1 MSSISDQA
9 VVLTRLDYSET
20 SQVIVFFTRGHGKVR
35 AIGKGLKRSTKKRFA
50 VGIDLLDVGNLVV
63 SVRHERPAGLVPIT
77 EWTQTRVLS
86 GLREKLMRNY
96 AALYASEITAKLTED
111 WDPHPPLFTALVD
124 TLSALSEVD
133 DDVLPVVVA
142 YQRAVLEAAGSLPL
156 FDVCTLCGRTG
167 DLTHFSSFEGGMIC
181 RHCEPG
187 QVEKREILPATL
199 AILRDGAE
207 HGTTVGPFGVL
218 NYHISHL
225 MGKAP
230 TLADKLVPAAR
241 RRVVE

>member
-96 AALYASEITAKLTED
+96 AALYTAEITAKLTED
-111 WDPHPPLFTALVD
+111 WDPHPPLFTAFVD
-124 TLSALSEVD
+124 TLAALSEVD

-181 RHCEPG
+181 RRCEPG

-207 HGTTVGPFGVL
+207 HGSTVGPFGVL
-218 NYHISHL
+218 NYHISHVI
-225 MGKAP
+225 GRAP
-230 TLADKLVPAAR
+230 ILADKLVPAAR